1 MTATGTPIKY
11 GKCVAAHLE
20 DLLSPEEVHGV
31 KIETRMGKKTPKQRG
46 NLLKLAPHKHADP
59 ATHKSVPIPQ
69 QSDRILNLLCLPS
82 GPQIEEMKSSQFKA
96 PKMERS
102 IGNKLD
108 VFCIQINFG
117 DTQMAVWALLNPSA
131 EMESV
136 TFTKWDRETRS
147 TIPLVF
153 VGKFFSS
160 PGTMGILLPQLLKT

>member
-1 MTATGTPIKY
+1 MADR
-11 GKCVAAHLE
+11 LE
-20 DLLSPEEVHGV
+20 DLLLPKEVDVV
-31 KIETRMGKKTPKQRG
+31 KIETHMGNKTPQQRG
-46 NLLKLAPHKHADP
+46 NLLKLATHKHADP

-69 QSDRILNLLCLPS
+69 QPDRILNLLCLPS
-82 GPQIEEMKSSQFKA
+82 SPQIEEMKSPQFKA
-96 PKMERS
+96 PKIERS

-136 TFTKWDRETRS
+136 ISTKWDRETRS
-147 TIPLVF
+147 AIPLVF

-160 PGTMGILLPQLLKT
+160 PGTMGIPLPHLLKT